1 MNAEAMSG
9 AEHWARIT
17 TGPEDAINL
26 AEGAL
31 AIAAQEYQD
40 LDIRAY
46 LDKLDEM
53 GTTLQKRL
61 RPDIST
67 ADSIRM
73 LNHYLFEELGFSGNT
88 ADYYDPRNSF
98 LNDVIERR
106 LGIPIT
112 LSVVYIEVGRRIGL
126 PLHGVS
132 FPAHFLVKC
141 AVREGAI
148 VLDPYSKGVSLG
160 LDDLV
165 KRLKTWRSGIEP
177 DTDLIKSMLATAGSR
192 EILARILRNLR
203 GIYLDKGEL
212 TKALHASD
220 RIITLDPQSAE
231 EYRDRGKIYLDLE
244 CFRAALGDFRS
255 YLLLNPEAGDADEI
269 KGKTIELQ
277 QIAARLN

>member
-1 MNAEAMSG
+1 MSVEAMSG
-9 AEHWARIT
+9 AEQWARIT
-17 TGPEDAINL
+17 TGPEEGIDL

-46 LDKLDEM
+46 LGRLDEM
-53 GTTLQKRL
+53 GATLRRRL

-88 ADYYDPRNSF
+88 ADYYDPRNCF

-126 PLHGVS
+126 ALHGVS

-141 AVREGAI
+141 VVREGAI

-177 DTDLIKSMLATAGSR
+177 DGELVKNMLATAGSR

-203 GIYLDKGEL
+203 GIYLNKGEL

-231 EYRDRGKIYLDLE
+231 EYRDRGSIYLDLE

-255 YLLLNPEAGDADEI
+255 YLLLKPEAADADEI

-277 QIAARLN
+277 QLAARLN

>member
-1 MNAEAMSG
+1 MSAEAVGS

-17 TGPEDAINL
+17 AGPEEAINL

-31 AIAAQEYQD
+31 AIAAEEYQG

-46 LDKLDEM
+46 LDRLDEM
-53 GTTLQKRL
+53 GATLRRRL

-67 ADSIRM
+67 GDSIRA

-98 LNDVIERR
+98 LNEVIERR

-112 LSVVYIEVGRRIGL
+112 LSVIYIEVGRRIGL

-141 AVREGAI
+141 ALRDGAI
-148 VLDPYSKGVSLG
+148 VLDPYAKGVSLG

-165 KRLKTWRSGIEP
+165 KRLKTWRSGLEP
-177 DTDLIKSMLATAGSR
+177 DSDLIKNMLATAGSR

-212 TKALHASD
+212 TKALYASD
-220 RIITLDPQSAE
+220 RIITLDPQAAE

-244 CFRAALGDFRS
+244 CFRAALADFRS
-255 YLLLNPEAGDADEI
+255 YLFLNPEAGDADEI
-269 KGKTIELQ
+269 KGKTMELQ
-277 QIAARLN
+277 QLAARLN